1 MNSEEIKQ
9 SHSMREIVESYRI
22 KVNRSGMCC
31 CPFHKEKHPSMK
43 VYKDS
48 CYCFVCNKQWDI
60 FSFIQ
65 DMDNIGFKDV
75 FLSMGGTY
83 QKLKKNAS
91 DVAKSRRE
99 IEHEAKKFERKQ
111 QDEIMMIVAGYLFLL
126 EQRFK
131 QVPDISEQDENW
143 IQVEWVD
150 AKIAYTIL
158 NDFFER
164 YSTGKEMNSSSVF
177 RAYQGFERKLNS
189 FLRPDG

>member
-9 SHSMREIVESYRI
+9 SHSMREIVESYGI

-60 FSFIQ
+60 FSFVQ
-65 DMDNIGFKDV
+65 DIDNIGKKEIN
-75 FLSMGGTY
+75 LTKNETY
-83 QKLKKNAS
+83 QKLKKNATEE
-91 DVAKSRRE
+91 AKSRRE
-99 IEHEAKKFERKQ
+99 IEHEAKKLEREQ

-131 QVPDISEQDENW
+131 QVPDISEQDENG
-143 IQVEWVD
+143 IPVEWVD